1 MPSRLQD
8 RQASQERVRG
18 LYTEIFGIPP
28 VTLAVQNTQTL
39 LDRISSLLYENKE
52 NRGRFDIMCAV
63 LVRAGIVY
71 GETFFFEQNVAELVA
86 YVNFN
91 ATVHA
96 DNPFMMNKF
105 CAVLDS
111 VYQQM
116 ITDVRNETSLFYRI
130 QCLVLQSMGNGGHLQ
145 IIYKIWQDYGVPVIA
160 QETAEKN
167 ITQFETFVRLCVA
180 ERRISSAE
188 NEIRL
193 DRFCNILNGIYKQ
206 IVEDIAQYDTFHAP
220 PTAAVALNMPSEL
233 SWKDLPDVHEVDAVI
248 PEDMPFLSEDN
259 MRLARQEHNTRHRE
273 QQISEQHDALRNAQ
287 MSHYVNS
294 LMTDGDNGLNRVA
307 TYDTEKNQL
316 LANRIKDSEMQ
327 GVQTGF
333 DLMHSR
339 YHI

>member
-1 MPSRLQD
+1 
-8 RQASQERVRG
+8 
-18 LYTEIFGIPP
+18 
-28 VTLAVQNTQTL
+28 
-39 LDRISSLLYENKE
+39 
-52 NRGRFDIMCAV
+52 
-63 LVRAGIVY
+63 
-71 GETFFFEQNVAELVA
+71 
-86 YVNFN
+86 
-91 ATVHA
+91 
-96 DNPFMMNKF
+96 
-105 CAVLDS
+105 
-111 VYQQM
+111 
-116 ITDVRNETSLFYRI
+116 
-130 QCLVLQSMGNGGHLQ
+130 MGNGGHLQ

-206 IVEDIAQYDTFHAP
+206 IVEEIAQYDTFHAP

-294 LMTDGDNGLNRVA
+294 LMTDGDNGPNRVA

-316 LANRIKDSEMQ
+316 LANRIKDSEVQ